1 MAAVSCRLATAE
13 TTHAAASYML
23 LAGAALEGAAV
34 AGTIT
39 AASSSSAGTHTAD
52 PGRANTS
59 VATTAAPPSTG
70 TAPLR
75 PFRLPNPYGGT
86 GPPAAPVMAEND
98 ALTLLRHAPAA
109 TTAVGTC
116 ALAATVTRLA
126 AVGAAPATYAPLLL
140 AGACA
145 AVDV

>member
-1 MAAVSCRLATAE
+1 
-13 TTHAAASYML
+13 ML

-39 AASSSSAGTHTAD
+39 APTSSSTGTYTAD
-52 PGRANTS
+52 PDRANTA
-59 VATTAAPPSTG
+59 VAATTARASTV

-75 PFRLPNPYGGT
+75 PFRLPSQYGGT
-86 GPPAAPVMAEND
+86 GPPAVPVVAEND

-126 AVGAAPATYAPLLL
+126 AMGAAPPTYAPLLL

-145 AVDV
+145 AVEVLFVVGQPS